1 MHHTVNP
8 SPTQYLL
15 ESLCAYGGCP
25 VVPLTEKREGP
36 ERPYGVVDRGAMRT
50 SENAQKAKF
59 VEFYKS
65 EVQLRRIP
73 IPRTPVNKGK
83 RKGGGQLTMALQML
97 PVRVGVRFFRL
108 AYAGVSRTRR
118 VVVDTPVN
126 K

>member
-1 MHHTVNP
+1 VQATIFTYTTPKVFRSGSQAN
-8 SPTQYLL
+8 
-15 ESLCAYGGCP
+15 GCL
-25 VVPLTEKREGP
+25 LTE
-36 ERPYGVVDRGAMRT
+36 
-50 SENAQKAKF
+50 
-59 VEFYKS
+59 
-65 EVQLRRIP
+65 LLRIP